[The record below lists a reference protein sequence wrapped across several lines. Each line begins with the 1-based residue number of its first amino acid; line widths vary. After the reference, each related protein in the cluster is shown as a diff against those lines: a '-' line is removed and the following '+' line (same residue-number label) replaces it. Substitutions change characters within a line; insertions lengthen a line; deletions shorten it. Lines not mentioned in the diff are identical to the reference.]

1 MLKLKDLITEA
12 PSDDLATVYGDDQK
26 GGSPAVGKVKL
37 AKIVADSKVQA
48 VLKGGLADGDPNDDK
63 LPYSS
68 TSIVCTALYPTQN
81 EIGFNQ
87 SVKNNLIDTYGKLN
101 TFFTGKPNVGGP
113 IVTYAG
119 KYIIDG
125 HHRWSSVYA
134 VNPKAKMEC
143 LNIDAKQ
150 GFDHKDIL
158 KAVHGAIAAE
168 LGKVPSADPE
178 GVNLLGGV
186 TVDEIPIDLLEKNP
200 KVLELWKAS
209 SPVPAG
215 KGTMDITSAADV
227 ATALVANLEMMISN
241 NSPASGAPDRKHMP
255 QTDAGGQKA
264 TTHLDNLAKGTINI
278 SAPFGEGKALK
289 ERFQKIANII
299 KG

>member
-1 MLKLKDLITEA
+1 
-12 PSDDLATVYGDDQK
+12 
-26 GGSPAVGKVKL
+26 
-37 AKIVADSKVQA
+37 
-48 VLKGGLADGDPNDDK
+48 
-63 LPYSS
+63 
-68 TSIVCTALYPTQN
+68 
-81 EIGFNQ
+81 
-87 SVKNNLIDTYGKLN
+87 
-101 TFFTGKPNVGGP
+101 
-113 IVTYAG
+113 
-119 KYIIDG
+119 
-125 HHRWSSVYA
+125 
-134 VNPKAKMEC
+134 MEC

-241 NSPASGAPDRKHMP
+241 NSPASGAPDREDMP
-255 QTDAGGQKA
+255 QFDPDRGGPELKAGGDL
-264 TTHLDNLAKGTINI
+264 TN
-278 SAPFGEGKALK
+278 ALK
-289 ERFQKIANII
+289 TGKINVSPPFVKDGVI
-299 KG
+299 KLKDLLGR